1 MCGKTEIAPSEE
13 LKIENNQLK
22 EIILSLKEE
31 IKRRDDQHKKVVTEL
46 ESNNNA
52 LHLKV
57 NSLRKLLGKDENLFK
72 LERVSGENTKIKD
85 DNERDVALAKPFN
98 SRNNSAASVFS
109 QTFKPSTSSQ
119 PSMVTQVTGAKGGTE
134 RFDNQIHDR
143 EIFSENSSLEFPV
156 EGSLEISNSAEGASL
171 TTPLFIQTQ
180 QDRTYQERSFQS
192 VPESVNKGASISSI

>member
-1 MCGKTEIAPSEE
+1 
-13 LKIENNQLK
+13 
-22 EIILSLKEE
+22 
-31 IKRRDDQHKKVVTEL
+31 
-46 ESNNNA
+46 
-52 LHLKV
+52 
-57 NSLRKLLGKDENLFK
+57 
-72 LERVSGENTKIKD
+72 
-85 DNERDVALAKPFN
+85 
-98 SRNNSAASVFS
+98 
-109 QTFKPSTSSQ
+109 
-119 PSMVTQVTGAKGGTE
+119 MVTQVTGAKGGTE